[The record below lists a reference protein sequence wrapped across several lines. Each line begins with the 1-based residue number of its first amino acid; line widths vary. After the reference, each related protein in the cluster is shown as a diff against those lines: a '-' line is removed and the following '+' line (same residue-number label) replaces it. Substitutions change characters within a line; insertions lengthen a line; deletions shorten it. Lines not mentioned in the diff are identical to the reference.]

1 MNIQDW
7 FPLGLTSLI
16 SLQSRELSRVFPSTA
31 IQKHQFFG
39 TQPSLQS
46 KSHTHPGLRKKTPA
60 LTLWTFVGKVVSL
73 LFNTLSRFV
82 IAFFPRTQWRSVSW
96 LQSPSAVILEPEKI
110 KSVNVSTFSTSICHE
125 VMGPDDL
132 ILVFFFFFGLV
143 FCYCWVL
150 SKLFHSWCQHSDDWG
165 GWPEV
170 SETENCC
177 IPFGVI
183 NE

>member
-60 LTLWTFVGKVVSL
+60 LTLWNFVGKVVSL

-132 ILVFFFFFGLV
+132 ILVFF
-143 FCYCWVL
+143 
-150 SKLFHSWCQHSDDWG
+150 WG
-165 GWPEV
+165 GGLFFVTVE
-170 SETENCC
+170 
-177 IPFGVI
+177 F
-183 NE
+183 